1 VRQNKKLMAG
11 LAAAVAVATLAGT
24 SAFAESR
31 PQRGTRGSGG
41 TIRRDAGATRSTGQ
55 RGNSSVTRGERR
67 GSGDTSARR
76 GDATVRRNGNDGV
89 RPRGGDASVRR
100 GDNGGTRS
108 GSDVTVRGRDE
119 SRVNRDRSTYESDR
133 NRGSQQR
140 SGREESFRRGGDSR
154 NNRYN
159 SDSRNRNSQ
168 PYHTRGRISRTQR
181 YSDGYRVWV
190 VGSQYPFYIPSRYWH
205 RDRFRIG
212 LSISLGGWYNP
223 LGYYEYYDG
232 YRDGYY
238 DSRYDDRRS
247 YTRGELRGVVES
259 VDSRRTSFVLRNE
272 DTGSFVTVLPRGRR
286 VYVRP
291 GEFVEVDGTWT
302 RNGYFTAYDID
313 WPDRDRFNDRDDD
326 DRYEEDR
333 Y

>member
-1 VRQNKKLMAG
+1 M
-11 LAAAVAVATLAGT
+11 
-24 SAFAESR
+24 
-31 PQRGTRGSGG
+31 
-41 TIRRDAGATRSTGQ
+41 
-55 RGNSSVTRGERR
+55 TRGERR
-67 GSGDTSARR
+67 GGERRSGDTSARR
-76 GDATVRRNGNDGV
+76 GDASIR
-89 RPRGGDASVRR
+89 RGGDDRATR
-100 GDNGGTRS
+100 GS

-119 SRVNRDRSTYESDR
+119 SRGNRDRSTYESDR
-133 NRGSQQR
+133 NRGSQR

-159 SDSRNRNSQ
+159 SDSRHRNSQ

-181 YSDGYRVWV
+181 YNDGYRVWV
-190 VGSQYPFYIPSRYWH
+190 VGSPYPFYIPSRYWH

-223 LGYYEYYDG
+223 LGYYDYYDG

-238 DSRYDDRRS
+238 DSRWDDRRS

-313 WPDRDRFNDRDDD
+313 WLDRDRFDDRDD
-326 DRYEEDR
+326 DRYEDR